1 MSRFRSTL
9 TPLRGVNPRSVASLL
24 FALVVAMASPSRGA
38 LFDDNVARRQ
48 IATERQ
54 RVDEA
59 NARIETQSKQL
70 ESIAGRLG
78 KLEESSGRNQAVLEL
93 FREIES
99 LKSEIAKMRGQLEV
113 LGNGIETAQKRQQDF
128 YVDLDTRLR
137 RIETLNPPAVSGA
150 APADPNLG
158 PSGGTSTTVS
168 GKPATSAP
176 PSSTAASTAEMRAY
190 EAAQNLR
197 RIGNYQ
203 GAIVAFQS
211 FIKQHAKSALAPSA
225 QYWIGDSYFN
235 LRDFRLAINSQRL
248 LIVSNP
254 DSSKVPDAL
263 LNIASSQME
272 MGDSAAARK
281 TMDEI
286 VAKHPTSDAAEKAK
300 RRVANLR

>member
-1 MSRFRSTL
+1 MSQHRKSTL
-9 TPLRGVNPRSVASLL
+9 LPRPIGARL
-24 FALVVAMASPSRGA
+24 ALVVVLATAVGPAQAA
-38 LFDDNVARRQ
+38 LFDDTEARRQ
-48 IATERQ
+48 IAAERQ
-54 RVDEA
+54 RVDDA
-59 NARIETQSKQL
+59 NARIAAQNQQL
-70 ESIAGRLG
+70 DSIAGRLG
-78 KLEESSGRNQAVLEL
+78 RLEENVGKNQAVLEL

-99 LKSEIAKMRGQLEV
+99 LKSEMAKMRGQIEV
-113 LGNGIETAQKRQQDF
+113 LANRIDTSQKRQQDF

-137 RIETLNPPAVSGA
+137 RLESPAVPATGT
-150 APADPNLG
+150 APATDQPLASAAG
-158 PSGGTSTTVS
+158 AGTAPS
-168 GKPATSAP
+168 GKPG
-176 PSSTAASTAEMRAY
+176 ASTPASTPAANAAEMRSY

-211 FIKQHAKSALAPSA
+211 FVKQYPKSALAPSA

-248 LIVSNP
+248 LIVSYP

-263 LNIASSQME
+263 LNIASSQIE
-272 MGDSAAARK
+272 MGESAAARK

-300 RRVANLR
+300 RRLANLR